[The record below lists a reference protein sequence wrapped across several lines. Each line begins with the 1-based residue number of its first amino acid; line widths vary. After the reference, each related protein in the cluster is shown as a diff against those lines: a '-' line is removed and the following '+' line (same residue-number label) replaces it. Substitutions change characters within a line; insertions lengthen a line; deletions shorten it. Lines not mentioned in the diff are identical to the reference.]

1 MTPSISL
8 QKAFSDNVMGY
19 VSANRGYKSGGF
31 NGRANSAYDVL
42 HAKYDPEFVWTYEAG
57 LKAQSADG
65 RRRGGITAFVSDYKD
80 FQARVSQDVGTFP
93 VLNAAELGIKGL
105 ELEGSA
111 MVGKATTIT
120 GQLSWLDA
128 QYDRFDDFR
137 LDPGY
142 PGFDLNVSHDHVP
155 FSPKVTARVGVQ
167 HGFDL
172 ANGSRLAIGGD
183 ISYRGT
189 TWLSV
194 DNRDV
199 LKQDYY
205 SVVGVYGVWDSPQY
219 KWQVRAGI
227 RNLTDESYMVEGQEF
242 ASVGNIQTA
251 YYGLPRN
258 MYLSVRYNF

>member
-1 MTPSISL
+1 ML
-8 QKAFSDNVMGY
+8 
-19 VSANRGYKSGGF
+19 
-31 NGRANSAYDVL
+31 
-42 HAKYDPEFVWTYEAG
+42 
-57 LKAQSADG
+57 
-65 RRRGGITAFVSDYKD
+65 
-80 FQARVSQDVGTFP
+80 
-93 VLNAAELGIKGL
+93 
-105 ELEGSA
+105 
-111 MVGKATTIT
+111 GKATTINA
-120 GQLSWLDA
+120 QLSWLDA
-128 QYDRFDDFR
+128 QYGRFDDFR

-142 PGFDLNVSHDHVP
+142 PGFDLHVNHDHVP

-167 HGFDL
+167 QGFEL

-219 KWQVRAGI
+219 AWQVRAGI
-227 RNLTDESYMVEGQEF
+227 RNLTDETYMVEGQEF

-258 MYLSVRYNF
+258 WYVSLRYNF